1 MIEAKETIV
10 GEISSNQNLSGELLP
25 RGPKGDKGEKGDKG
39 DKGDTGAKGA
49 DGKDG
54 AIQYEAGE
62 NITIEGNVI
71 SATGGGG
78 ENITIIDGNVYTEN
92 NPFNFDTSV
101 IKYGDK
107 FKFINAPAY
116 FTINNITP
124 AVNYYSTNA
133 QNIILEAI
141 NIPTNLTEQ
150 NPLKLYYQQFISGTN
165 ARYFCNYLNIYFNS
179 LGTTASLSSL
189 DLYIADKAYT
199 ISGEWQFNKLP
210 KTYSDP
216 TNANQFTRKGYVDAL
231 PTTYSG
237 YDSTKTQIL
246 KNINGTLT
254 WVDE

>member
-78 ENITIIDGNVYTEN
+78 KQIPILDFGTRANPNKVESGMYYAEEDGTYYFELENPYGYTKNVVDIFFEKH
-92 NPFNFDTSV
+92 SLV
-101 IKYGDK
+101 LI
-107 FKFINAPAY
+107 
-116 FTINNITP
+116 
-124 AVNYYSTNA
+124 YYSRDTA
-133 QNIILEAI
+133 TTLI
-141 NIPTNLTEQ
+141 NS
-150 NPLKLYYQQFISGTN
+150 ISGG
-165 ARYFCNYLNIYFNS
+165 RIYFRPLNYS
-179 LGTTASLSSL
+179 DSRTNYDSYNLYLGNILTANRTSW
-189 DLYIADKAYT
+189 AYSTRT
-199 ISGEWQFNKLP
+199 ISDSWNFTSLP
-210 KTYSDP
+210 VSSANP
-216 TNANQFTRKGYVDAL
+216 TSADQFTRKGYVDAL

-237 YDSTKTQIL
+237 YDSAKTQIL